1 MRKRRW
7 RDLSKTEQ
15 AILTALIGSAIVL
28 NPMGG
33 RVVVNIAKYY
43 LKKWW
48 DKGGPYIPPE
58 KDPERVRNSL
68 YYLKRNKYVYWK
80 HDKKKGEVMLAMTDK
95 GKELFSTKASP
106 DNFEIVRPEKWD
118 SQWRFILFDVPE
130 KMRKSRD
137 LFRYYLKNMGFFR
150 FQRSVWIHPFAC
162 EKEVQYLSEF
172 LEMTKYIIM
181 FTAKINNDRVL
192 RRYFLRAGILLRRD
206 LSLLDKGLR
215 Y

>member
-15 AILTALIGSAIVL
+15 AILIALIGSAVVL

-68 YYLKRNKYVYWK
+68 YYLKQNNISAGDAV
-80 HDKKKGEVMLAMTDK
+80 
-95 GKELFSTKASP
+95 KA
-106 DNFEIVRPEKWD
+106 
-118 SQWRFILFDVPE
+118 
-130 KMRKSRD
+130 
-137 LFRYYLKNMGFFR
+137 
-150 FQRSVWIHPFAC
+150 A
-162 EKEVQYLSEF
+162 
-172 LEMTKYIIM
+172 
-181 FTAKINNDRVL
+181 
-192 RRYFLRAGILLRRD
+192 
-206 LSLLDKGLR
+206 LDGL
-215 Y
+215 